1 MARLR
6 HRKARLVRKVRCPN
20 YTGFLLTC
28 QIPLKALTHKGYN
41 HISKSKLSLNNKY
54 KEKHPKNPHFCPPFQ
69 MPFFDFS
76 PLANSWWFSVMHA
89 SAFLIRE
96 TKIGSSLCSV
106 FPLRIF
112 MGACNQEERFWNF
125 YCGVVTRRHSFG
137 FSRNNM
143 KGALYHWRNPMGAE
157 HKKKENF

>member
-1 MARLR
+1 
-6 HRKARLVRKVRCPN
+6 
-20 YTGFLLTC
+20 
-28 QIPLKALTHKGYN
+28 
-41 HISKSKLSLNNKY
+41 
-54 KEKHPKNPHFCPPFQ
+54 
-69 MPFFDFS
+69 
-76 PLANSWWFSVMHA
+76 MHA

-143 KGALYHWRNPMGAE
+143 KGALYHWRNQWVRN
-157 HKKKENF
+157 KKGKIFNFSFLALSGLRDEVPNVLRFLNEIEKRLTRHQILMEVQATISRTDLTKLQTLGSIILLSFFEY

>member
-41 HISKSKLSLNNKY
+41 HIFKIKLSLIINTRKNT
-54 KEKHPKNPHFCPPFQ
+54 PKIPIFAPFSDA
-69 MPFFDFS
+69 FFWFFT
-76 PLANSWWFSVMHA
+76 LANSWWFFSNARFRVSHSRNKNRVVA
-89 SAFLIRE
+89 LLGFSRLGFLWELVIR
-96 TKIGSSLCSV
+96 
-106 FPLRIF
+106 
-112 MGACNQEERFWNF
+112 EERFWNF

-157 HKKKENF
+157 RQKKENF